1 MPSLTVL
8 LAETEPII
16 SMEIRQILEDQG
28 YQVVQ
33 ATDLNDLKNACAQH
47 QPALAILNFKSKGN
61 GDGMWMAHW
70 LTKTYMLPIILVTGA
85 QPHEIK
91 TSPYFNDRLGILY
104 KPFTPSQ
111 VRRLVQLAASAPA

>member
-47 QPALAILNFKSKGN
+47 QPALAV
-61 GDGMWMAHW
+61 
-70 LTKTYMLPIILVTGA
+70 LPIILVTGA

-91 TSPYFNDRLGILY
+91 TSPYFNDHLGILY